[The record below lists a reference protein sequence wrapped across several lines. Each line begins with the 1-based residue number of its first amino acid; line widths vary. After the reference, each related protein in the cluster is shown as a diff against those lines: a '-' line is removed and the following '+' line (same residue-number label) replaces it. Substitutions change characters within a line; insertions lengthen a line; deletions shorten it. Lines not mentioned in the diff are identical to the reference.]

1 MDYKETVDFLYAQLP
16 YFTRDGKAAIKEDL
30 KNTLLLCDLIDNPQ
44 NKFKSIHIAGT
55 NGKGSCSNL
64 LSAVFQ
70 EHGYKT
76 GLYTSPHLIDF
87 RERIRING
95 EMISKDFVVEFVEN
109 IKPHLETIKPSFFE
123 LTVALCF
130 DYFAKQNIDIAIIE
144 TGMGGRM
151 DSTNIITPEV
161 SVITNIGYD
170 HMDLLGNTLQLIAS
184 EKAGIIKPNI
194 PVVIGE
200 TQTETKQ
207 VFEQKASACNTPLF
221 FADSNPLFYNTETE
235 CELKGDYQ
243 QKNCVTVLQTL
254 KVLETKDFVFNQAK
268 IAKAFMNVKALTGFR
283 GRWEELCKLPN
294 IVADTAHNVDGI
306 KIVIN
311 QIKNTKHEQLHI
323 VFGMVKDKKRDDI
336 LTLMPKNAYYYF
348 CAPDLMRAMPAKAL
362 AEEAM
367 QYGLIGEHYENVK
380 SALTA
385 AKAKANKNDFIYIG
399 GSTFVVAEILE

>member
-109 IKPHLETIKPSFFE
+109 IKPHLETIEPSFFE

>member
-1 MDYKETVDFLYAQLP
+1 
-16 YFTRDGKAAIKEDL
+16 
-30 KNTLLLCDLIDNPQ
+30 
-44 NKFKSIHIAGT
+44 
-55 NGKGSCSNL
+55 
-64 LSAVFQ
+64 
-70 EHGYKT
+70 
-76 GLYTSPHLIDF
+76 
-87 RERIRING
+87 
-95 EMISKDFVVEFVEN
+95 MISKDFVVEFVEN
-109 IKPHLETIKPSFFE
+109 IKPHLETIEPSFFE

>member
-306 KIVIN
+306 KIVVN

-348 CAPDLMRAMPAKAL
+348 CAPDLMRAMPAKEL

-367 QYGLIGEHYENVK
+367 QYGLIGEHYENVR